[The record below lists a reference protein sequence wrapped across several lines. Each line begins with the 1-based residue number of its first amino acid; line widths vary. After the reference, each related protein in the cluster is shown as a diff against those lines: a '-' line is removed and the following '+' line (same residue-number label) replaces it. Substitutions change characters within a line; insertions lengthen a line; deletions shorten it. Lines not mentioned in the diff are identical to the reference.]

1 MRFEVPQFIDVE
13 DKIFGPFTFKQF
25 LYLAGG
31 AGIIYVLWKL
41 LPAIIAI
48 PLILPVAGL
57 ALALTFYKVNGRP
70 FAQTI
75 ESWMKYIT
83 QDKLYLWK
91 KRERRKT
98 PEKTPMPETEQVP
111 IQAPRLSGSKLKD
124 IAWSLDVLD
133 MQENAKLDKLD
144 TR

>member
-31 AGIIYVLWKL
+31 AGACYVLWRL
-41 LPAIIAI
+41 LPPFFAILI
-48 PLILPVAGL
+48 ILPIAAL
-57 ALALTFYKVNGRP
+57 ALALTFYRVNGKP
-70 FAQTI
+70 FIQVIQAWI
-75 ESWMKYIT
+75 GFIT
-83 QDKLYLWK
+83 QNKLYLWK
-91 KRERRKT
+91 KGKNKT
-98 PEKTPMPETEQVP
+98 SAEAPKETMATSASTPK
-111 IQAPRLSGSKLKD
+111 LSGSKLKD

-133 MQENAKLDKLD
+133 MQERDKAN